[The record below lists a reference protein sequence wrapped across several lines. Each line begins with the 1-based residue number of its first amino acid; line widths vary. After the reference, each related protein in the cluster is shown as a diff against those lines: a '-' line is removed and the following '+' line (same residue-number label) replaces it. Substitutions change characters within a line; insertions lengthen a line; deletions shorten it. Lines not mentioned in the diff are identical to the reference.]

1 MFINRMFGCIFFSLR
16 MNRPALYHREL
27 TAQSARTGPSVAGE
41 GESVGFGVREDGV
54 SLAHAGTQGAD
65 DFARPVPFIL
75 DDRDD
80 RHRDADAGEDC
91 FGRLLLRPA
100 AIDDDGG
107 RVLPL
112 RVAEPAREDL

>member
-91 FGRLLLRPA
+91 FGRPLLRSA
-100 AIDDDGG
+100 TVNNHDTWE
-107 RVLPL
+107 VPL
-112 RVAEPAREDL
+112 